1 MEGGHLR
8 RAAVFH
14 AVAANGGIAGAA
26 RAIGKSAPAIH
37 SDLRRFERDV
47 GVPLTERVGRGL
59 QLTLEGRALFETVG
73 RALDDIARMSAHL
86 RDTDPSVLPLRIGA
100 VTGFGRYRLAPR
112 LFEELLSERP
122 VGLRMGSHEDVVAQ
136 LVRGEIELALTY
148 RTVNVVQ
155 VESALIAEEELV
167 LVGGA
172 ALADASLEVIERL
185 RFVTYEE
192 HEYVF
197 ARWFAAVH
205 GRQPETMIRHDHC
218 DELEEALLS
227 VVAGRGVTIAP
238 SDAALA
244 FGLTP
249 VGRACSNRIYLC
261 ATGDRLDGPDA
272 MMIRE
277 MLATRPS
284 IRLG

>member
-1 MEGGHLR
+1 MEGSHLR

-14 AVAANGGIAGAA
+14 AVASHGGIAGAA

-47 GVPLTERVGRGL
+47 GAPLTERVGRGL
-59 QLTLEGRALFETVG
+59 QLTIEGRALFETIG
-73 RALDDIARMSAHL
+73 RALDDIARTSAHL
-86 RDTDPSVLPLRIGA
+86 RDTDPRILPLRIGA

-112 LFEELLSERP
+112 LFRDVVIERP
-122 VGLRMGSHEDVVAQ
+122 IKLRMGTHEDVVAQ

-155 VESALIAEEELV
+155 VESDLIAEEDLV
-167 LVGGA
+167 LVGDTA
-172 ALADASLEVIERL
+172 AASSLDEIERL
-185 RFVTYEE
+185 RFITYDE

-197 ARWFAAVH
+197 ARWFASVH
-205 GRQPETMIRHDHC
+205 GRQPEAMIRHDHC
-218 DELEEALLS
+218 DELEEALQS

-238 SDAALA
+238 ADAARA

-249 VGRACSNRIYLC
+249 VGRACRNRIYLC

-272 MMIRE
+272 ALLRE
-277 MLATRPS
+277 ILAVRQE